1 MSTLPTDP
9 ILSCEE
15 SLAFEKDFFQ
25 GDEEREWQAMTK
37 AGEGVGDALL
47 RDMRELRTIPPR
59 PRILTL
65 VGKGHNGGD
74 ALIAT
79 KRFLRTIPTARAVI
93 LPLAEWDDCRPL
105 TQRAWGEL
113 MDLAE
118 KRIQVIDPKDDAV
131 AELEKAVE
139 ENELSALVDGFLGMQ
154 AKLPLRD
161 PLPKILQWINQSER
175 IAVRAAVDLPTGV
188 TAEGTQNPLRVDFTY
203 CTGIVKQPVLE
214 QSNAEWVGRLRYL
227 NLDFFGDADSR
238 GHACRV
244 LRSDALRR
252 LRKLRRVDGDKRAHG
267 HLFMLAG
274 SRLLGGAAMMAAQ
287 GALKAGVG
295 LVTAGIP
302 ESLHAAFLA
311 QVPEVMW
318 VPLPETPDGSLAL
331 EGLGKIRQCLDRAT
345 ALMTGP
351 GLGIEKET
359 HSLVREVCNIFD
371 GPILLDAD
379 AIRPEIFSKL
389 KYKANVLITPHGG
402 EFRRLAG
409 NTDPKKWV
417 DDNPCTL
424 ILKGAHT
431 QILSSNSQLYCL
443 GGSSVLARGG
453 SGDLLAG
460 ILGALLAKRTFLIE
474 ESAALGVQWHGRA
487 AEALARQHGQESVFT
502 TEILTYL
509 SFALRND
516 F

>member
-1 MSTLPTDP
+1 
-9 ILSCEE
+9 
-15 SLAFEKDFFQ
+15 
-25 GDEEREWQAMTK
+25 
-37 AGEGVGDALL
+37 
-47 RDMRELRTIPPR
+47 
-59 PRILTL
+59 
-65 VGKGHNGGD
+65 
-74 ALIAT
+74 
-79 KRFLRTIPTARAVI
+79 
-93 LPLAEWDDCRPL
+93 
-105 TQRAWGEL
+105 
-113 MDLAE
+113 
-118 KRIQVIDPKDDAV
+118 
-131 AELEKAVE
+131 
-139 ENELSALVDGFLGMQ
+139 
-154 AKLPLRD
+154 
-161 PLPKILQWINQSER
+161 
-175 IAVRAAVDLPTGV
+175 
-188 TAEGTQNPLRVDFTY
+188 
-203 CTGIVKQPVLE
+203 
-214 QSNAEWVGRLRYL
+214 
-227 NLDFFGDADSR
+227 
-238 GHACRV
+238 
-244 LRSDALRR
+244 
-252 LRKLRRVDGDKRAHG
+252 
-267 HLFMLAG
+267 MLAG

>member
-1 MSTLPTDP
+1 MKSFPADP

-25 GDEEREWQAMTK
+25 GDEEHEWQVMTQ

-59 PRILTL
+59 PRILAL

-79 KRFLRTIPTARAVI
+79 QRFLRTIPTARAVV

-105 TQRAWGEL
+105 TRRAWGEL
-113 MDLAE
+113 KESAE
-118 KRIQVIDPKDDAV
+118 KRIQVMDPGNNPV
-131 AELEKAVE
+131 TELEQAVE
-139 ENELSALVDGFLGMQ
+139 KNEFNVLVDGFLGMQ

-161 PLPKILQWINQSER
+161 PLPEILQWINQCDK
-175 IAVRAAVDLPTGV
+175 IAVRVAVDLPTGV
-188 TAEGTQNPLRVDFTY
+188 TAEGTENPLRSDFTY
-203 CTGIVKQPVLE
+203 CTGIVKEPVLDPP
-214 QSNAEWVGRLRYL
+214 NAEWVGRLRYL
-227 NLDFFGDADSR
+227 NLGFFKDADPS
-238 GHACRV
+238 GHTSRV
-244 LRSDALRR
+244 LRSDALRA
-252 LRKLRRVDGDKRAHG
+252 LRKLRRADGDKRAHG
-267 HLFMLAG
+267 HLFLLAG
-274 SRLLGGAAMMAAQ
+274 SRSLGGAAMMAAQ

-295 LVTAGIP
+295 LITAGIP
-302 ESLHAAFLA
+302 ESLHPAFVA

-331 EGLGKIRQCLDRAT
+331 EGLGKIRQYLDRAT
-345 ALMTGP
+345 ALVTGP

-359 HSLVREVCNIFD
+359 HCLVREVCNLFD
-371 GPILLDAD
+371 GSTLLDAD

-389 KYKANVLITPHGG
+389 KQTANVVITPHTG
-402 EFRRLAG
+402 EYKRLAG
-409 NTDPKKWV
+409 DTVPKKWMEE
-417 DDNPCTL
+417 NPCTL
-424 ILKGAHT
+424 VLKGGHT
-431 QILSSNSQLYCL
+431 QILSSNVDLYCF
-443 GGSSVLARGG
+443 GGSSLLARGG

-460 ILGALLAKRTFLIE
+460 ILGALLAKGSFPNE
-474 ESAALGVQWHGRA
+474 ESAALAVQWHGRA
-487 AEALARQHGQESVFT
+487 AEALARQHGQESVRT